1 MDASTIAAAMLERL
15 GMHWLIGVLVD
26 PRLFAFAAF
35 LAAGLHGVEQKL
47 PLQPAF
53 QGDAYKSGEV
63 PSVPPTLRDAVAR

>member
-35 LAAGLHGVEQKL
+35 LAGFAQ
-47 PLQPAF
+47 ATSF
-53 QGDAYKSGEV
+53 
-63 PSVPPTLRDAVAR
+63 AR